1 MANQMLNT
9 IGLLFNIGGV
19 ALLFRFAWPQPN
31 FEEGEGLGLE
41 GGTRLPDG
49 RTVDERD
56 ADVLKLKR
64 QYERR
69 SRLALILIIVG
80 FALQLSATWV
90 C

>member
-1 MANQMLNT
+1 MPYQILNT
-9 IGLLFNIGGV
+9 IGLLFSIAGV
-19 ALLFRFAWPQPN
+19 ALLFHFAWPQPS

-69 SRLALILIIVG
+69 SRLALSLIIFG
-80 FALQLSATWV
+80 FVLQLSATWV